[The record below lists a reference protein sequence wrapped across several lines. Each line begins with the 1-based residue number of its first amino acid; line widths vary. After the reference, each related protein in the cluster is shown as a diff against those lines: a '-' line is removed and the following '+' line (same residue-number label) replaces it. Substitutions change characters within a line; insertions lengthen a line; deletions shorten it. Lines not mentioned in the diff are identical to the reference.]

1 MENRKRSVTVA
12 IDFGTTYSGFGFAEA
27 NVLGE
32 SGIQVFRGWGRGQGF
47 SFYKTP
53 TCVLLSPDGN
63 FNKFGHAAVEA
74 YAKHLAKGDN
84 KDFIYFER
92 FKLVLYNTKDLSK
105 DTSMMASNGAVVKAL
120 DLFSVCLA
128 YLGDKAM
135 ECINASGQRAK
146 TYESCDV
153 QWVVTVPAIWEPT
166 AKEFMREA
174 AYKAG
179 LASPDDPDQL
189 LIALEPEA
197 ASFYCRTLQ
206 MKDFL
211 GETGDESVNE
221 GLASYVVI
229 DNGGGTLDITV
240 HEIQE
245 DGTIRE
251 IHCPAG
257 GQLGGMHVDRE
268 FQRMLITVFGEDFI
282 NKFRRDFPNDWQKI
296 MNDFEIQKRAE
307 EGVDND
313 EVSIVLPFN
322 FVNAYSRLIGSDDDI
337 NERLKAH
344 YKNNEVNVSN
354 GYLNLSLEVIS
365 GFFEPVVQKTADVI
379 RSLLGQMEHANVNT
393 MFLVGG
399 FSQALPL
406 RRAITQAFPDK
417 RVLTPRDAELAIIKG
432 AVMFA
437 QAPDLLTTRVMAKT
451 YGIDINEA
459 FDSNKHPEDKKS
471 DICGVSYCE
480 DVFDVLVKEDEQV
493 QVGEKR
499 SFFFSPV
506 HPEQTTAS
514 LRFFSTRNKNVQFVT
529 DPGVMAENV
538 AFQIVSPDVS
548 KGLRRNIEL
557 NVYFGGTEIKVTA
570 TDVTSGSSAKAAL
583 RLVTKNLT

>member
-211 GETGDESVNE
+211 GETGDESVND

-268 FQRMLITVFGEDFI
+268 FQRMLMTVFGEDFI

-406 RRAITQAFPDK
+406 RRAITQAFPEK

>member
-337 NERLKAH
+337 NERLKAN

-365 GFFEPVVQKTADVI
+365 GFFEPVVQKTVEVI
-379 RSLLGQMEHANVNT
+379 GSLLGQMEHANVNT

-406 RRAITQAFPDK
+406 RKAITQAFPDK

-437 QAPDLLTTRVMAKT
+437 QAPYLLTTRVMAKT

-514 LRFFSTRNKNVQFVT
+514 LRFFSTHNKNVQFVT

>member
-268 FQRMLITVFGEDFI
+268 FQRMLMTVFGEDFI

>member
-135 ECINASGQRAK
+135 EYINASGQRAK

-211 GETGDESVNE
+211 GETGDESVND

-268 FQRMLITVFGEDFI
+268 FQRMLMTVFGEDFI

>member
-1 MENRKRSVTVA
+1 MEKQTRSVIVA

-27 NVLGE
+27 NVIGE

-53 TCVLLSPDGN
+53 TCVLLNPDGN
-63 FNKFGHAAVEA
+63 FSKFGHAAVETF
-74 YAKHLAKGDN
+74 AKHLAKGDN

-105 DTSMMASNGAVVKAL
+105 DTSLMAANGAVVKAL

-135 ECINASGQRAK
+135 ECINASGQRGRI
-146 TYESCDV
+146 YESRDV
-153 QWVVTVPAIWEPT
+153 QWVVTVPAIWEPA

-211 GETGDESVNE
+211 GETGEELVNE

-240 HEIQE
+240 HEIQG
-245 DGTIRE
+245 DGTIQE

-257 GQLGGMHVDRE
+257 DHLGGMHVDRE
-268 FQRMLITVFGEDFI
+268 FQRMLIKVFGEDFV
-282 NKFRRDFPNDWQKI
+282 NKFRREFPNDWHKI

-307 EGVDND
+307 QGVDSD

-322 FVNAYSRLIGSDDDI
+322 FVNAYSREVGSDENI
-337 NERLKAH
+337 NERLKMH

-354 GYLNLSLEVIS
+354 GYLSLSLEVI
-365 GFFEPVVQKTADVI
+365 GRFFEPVVQKTVDAI
-379 RSLLGQMEHANVNT
+379 KSLFKKLSNNVNT

-406 RRAITQAFPDK
+406 RKAITQAFPDK

-437 QAPDLLTTRVMAKT
+437 QTPDLLTTRVMAKT
-451 YGIDINEA
+451 YGIDINEV
-459 FDSNKHPEDKKS
+459 FDDSKHPEEKKS
-471 DICGVSYCE
+471 EICGVDYCE
-480 DVFDVLVKEDEQV
+480 DIFDILVKEDEQV
-493 QVGEKR
+493 KVGEKR

-514 LRFFSTRNKNVQFVT
+514 LRFFSTCNKTPQFVT
-529 DPGVMAENV
+529 EPGVVAENV
-538 AFQIVSPDVS
+538 AFQIISPDVS
-548 KGLRRNIEL
+548 KGLHRNIEL

-583 RLVTKNLT
+583 RLVTKSLT